1 MHLES
6 TDCVLLV
13 HGDGGRPSRRFL
25 KQRVSPHLQRQ
36 HDSAYPDASEII
48 CETGRLAFCTDS
60 FIVSPLFFPGGD
72 IGMLSVHGTSN
83 DLAVAGA
90 RPKWM
95 SLSMIL
101 EEGLPLNVVDRV
113 LKSAAQAAKDVGIT
127 IVTGDTK
134 VAPKGTIDQMFLT
147 TSGIGELMEPVPPGP
162 KSIRVGD
169 VLLVSGPIGR
179 HGLSILCAREGITF
193 DPPPSSDVGDLT
205 PAVESLLKKG
215 IAVRSMRDA
224 TRGGV
229 AAVLHEWAEA
239 CQRLC
244 RSERGYPDGCRG
256 TKHLRTVGS
265 RLPFLACEGVMVVAV
280 DKEQSALALDALC
293 ATCIGK
299 QAAVIG
305 QVEEGGL
312 VPVIRE
318 GVLGIKHPLE
328 EPIMPSMPRIC

>member
-1 MHLES
+1 
-6 TDCVLLV
+6 
-13 HGDGGRPSRRFL
+13 
-25 KQRVSPHLQRQ
+25 
-36 HDSAYPDASEII
+36 
-48 CETGRLAFCTDS
+48 
-60 FIVSPLFFPGGD
+60 
-72 IGMLSVHGTSN
+72 
-83 DLAVAGA
+83 
-90 RPKWM
+90 
-95 SLSMIL
+95 
-101 EEGLPLNVVDRV
+101 
-113 LKSAAQAAKDVGIT
+113 
-127 IVTGDTK
+127 
-134 VAPKGTIDQMFLT
+134 MFLT

-239 CQRLC
+239 CQKTLSIREGAIPTDAVA
-244 RSERGYPDGCRG
+244 RSTCELLGLDP
-256 TKHLRTVGS
+256 L
-265 RLPFLACEGVMVVAV
+265 FLACEGVMVVAV
-280 DKEQSALALDALC
+280 DKEQSALALDALR